1 MGILRKMKQRAA
13 EMEKSYF
20 PYTWKDKPSI
30 ESPINSVNLNHIE
43 SGINELD
50 NRVVVLSK
58 DKAEKTELANV
69 FINFEFDENS
79 GVMTFTRFD
88 GSKVEKDTAMEKIA
102 LNCYLEGDNFVLELA
117 DGSKQTVSLSK
128 FIDTYTFKST
138 DVIRMSVNG
147 KEVSADIPDGKIT
160 LEKLEATVMSTI
172 RQCVLD
178 AQTAKGVAEQA
189 ASTAQGWAIGGESFE
204 KNNAKYFSGQSKR
217 YAVGGVEEGDETDN
231 AQYYCEEAR
240 KAAEQAAG
248 SVGFDGTASS
258 VSAVD
263 THNLTGAGAG
273 KKSTV
278 QNLLDVIAQK
288 LVEKVVTSDTFQIV
302 LAKYLVNNGLTTEAG
317 KFGLDAAFGKN
328 LQDQITQQNSNKA
341 DKNSDTSI
349 SVKKIVGFSANDY
362 KNAHFFAQSPTNENQ
377 NSRAGYGFENIG
389 KNGAFL
395 FLNTVQNML
404 SVIFNDNTT
413 GNLLIDNTIT
423 SSDANQ
429 ITTTGFYR
437 LGGGSANIPS
447 WGGGVGILALKFND
461 MFIQLA
467 FFNADTPRFAIRN
480 YYNGKWTSWVEK

>member
-50 NRVVVLSK
+50 NRIVVLSK

-88 GSKVEKDTAMEKIA
+88 GSKVEKDTAMERIA

-328 LQDQITQQNSNKA
+328 LQDQITQQNSNMI
-341 DKNSDTSI
+341 KNKQDTSVNPDVI
-349 SVKKIVGFSANDY
+349 LTTDIRTLNGWDAELQKHIPQQLRNQWITCITSSPYDGSASEAVCQIMIGTSSGIIATRN
-362 KNAHFFAQSPTNENQ
+362 
-377 NSRAGYGFENIG
+377 G
-389 KNGAFL
+389 KNG
-395 FLNTVQNML
+395 
-404 SVIFNDNTT
+404 
-413 GNLLIDNTIT
+413 
-423 SSDANQ
+423 
-429 ITTTGFYR
+429 
-437 LGGGSANIPS
+437 GGWS
-447 WGGGVGILALKFND
+447 
-461 MFIQLA
+461 
-467 FFNADTPRFAIRN
+467 N
-480 YYNGKWTSWVEK
+480 YFVK

>member
-1 MGILRKMKQRAA
+1 MGILRRMKQRTT

-20 PYTWKDKPSI
+20 PYTWRDKPSI

-50 NRVVVLSK
+50 NRIVVLSQ
-58 DKAEKTELANV
+58 DKAEKAQLANV
-69 FINFEFDENS
+69 FIDFEFDENS

-328 LQDQITQQNSNKA
+328 LQDQITQQNSNMI
-341 DKNSDTSI
+341 KNKQDASVNPDVILTTDIRTLNGWDAELQKHIPQQLRNQWITCITS
-349 SVKKIVGFSANDY
+349 SPYDGSASEAVCQIMIGTSSGIIATRN
-362 KNAHFFAQSPTNENQ
+362 
-377 NSRAGYGFENIG
+377 G
-389 KNGAFL
+389 KNG
-395 FLNTVQNML
+395 
-404 SVIFNDNTT
+404 
-413 GNLLIDNTIT
+413 
-423 SSDANQ
+423 
-429 ITTTGFYR
+429 
-437 LGGGSANIPS
+437 GGWS
-447 WGGGVGILALKFND
+447 
-461 MFIQLA
+461 
-467 FFNADTPRFAIRN
+467 N
-480 YYNGKWTSWVEK
+480 YFVK

>member
-328 LQDQITQQNSNKA
+328 LQDQITQQNSNITEIQNQYAALNKENHFN
-341 DKNSDTSI
+341 KPQKIYSDTVPCLEVVSGSSGSVSGAFTVTARTDVNEYSRASI
-349 SVKKIVGFSANDY
+349 SLINNSKI
-362 KNAHFFAQSPTNENQ
+362 
-377 NSRAGYGFENIG
+377 
-389 KNGAFL
+389 NGTL
-395 FLNTVQNML
+395 FLDLDGFLYWSAHGNTYKINM
-404 SVIFNDNTT
+404 T
-413 GNLLIDNTIT
+413 
-423 SSDANQ
+423 Q
-429 ITTTGFYR
+429 
-437 LGGGSANIPS
+437 
-447 WGGGVGILALKFND
+447 
-461 MFIQLA
+461 Q
-467 FFNADTPRFAIRN
+467 
-480 YYNGKWTSWVEK
+480 

>member
-1 MGILRKMKQRAA
+1 MGILSRMKQRAT

-50 NRVVVLSK
+50 NRIVVLSK

-69 FINFEFDENS
+69 FINFEFNENS

-160 LEKLEATVMSTI
+160 LEKLEATVMSAI
-172 RQCVLD
+172 RQYVLD

-217 YAVGGVEEGDETDN
+217 YAIGGVEEGDEADN

-248 SVGFDGTASS
+248 SAGFDGTAAS

-263 THNLTGAGAG
+263 THDLTGAGVG

-288 LVEKVVTSDTFQIV
+288 LVEKVVTSDTFQQV
-302 LAKYLVNNGLTTEAG
+302 LAKYLVNNGLTTETG
-317 KFGLDAAFGKN
+317 KFALDAAYGKN
-328 LQDQITQQNSNKA
+328 LQDQITQQNSNIFGERLSVESA
-341 DKNSDTSI
+341 STSI
-349 SVKKIVGFSANDY
+349 SDIQQWIISNIKNGLKYLNVFNDTSTVFAGEQGNFNIIVFGQNPNEATMIIINHW
-362 KNAHFFAQSPTNENQ
+362 NAHIWAVSCGT
-377 NSRAGYGFENIG
+377 
-389 KNGAFL
+389 
-395 FLNTVQNML
+395 
-404 SVIFNDNTT
+404 D
-413 GNLLIDNTIT
+413 
-423 SSDANQ
+423 
-429 ITTTGFYR
+429 
-437 LGGGSANIPS
+437 LGT
-447 WGGGVGILALKFND
+447 WKW
-461 MFIQLA
+461 MQLH
-467 FFNADTPRFAIRN
+467 
-480 YYNGKWTSWVEK
+480 K

>member
-1 MGILRKMKQRAA
+1 MGILRRMKQRTT

-50 NRVVVLSK
+50 NRIVVLSK

-69 FINFEFDENS
+69 FINFEFNENS

-160 LEKLEATVMSTI
+160 LEKLEATVMSAI
-172 RQCVLD
+172 RQYVLD

-217 YAVGGVEEGDETDN
+217 YAVGGVEEGDEADN

-248 SVGFDGTASS
+248 SAGFDGTAAS
-258 VSAVD
+258 VSAGD
-263 THNLTGAGAG
+263 THDLTGAGVG

-278 QNLLDVIAQK
+278 QNLLDVIAQN
-288 LVEKVVTSDTFQIV
+288 LVEKVVTSDTFQQV
-302 LAKYLVNNGLTTEAG
+302 LVKYLVNNGLTTETG
-317 KFGLDAAFGKN
+317 KFALDAAYGKN
-328 LQDQITQQNSNKA
+328 LQDQITQQNSN
-341 DKNSDTSI
+341 I
-349 SVKKIVGFSANDY
+349 
-362 KNAHFFAQSPTNENQ
+362 
-377 NSRAGYGFENIG
+377 
-389 KNGAFL
+389 NGINNNL
-395 FLNTVQNML
+395 DDIQKVLNPLKSTV
-404 SVIFNDNTT
+404 VD
-413 GNLLIDNTIT
+413 
-423 SSDANQ
+423 
-429 ITTTGFYR
+429 
-437 LGGGSANIPS
+437 
-447 WGGGVGILALKFND
+447 
-461 MFIQLA
+461 
-467 FFNADTPRFAIRN
+467 NADTNIINSINLVAWGPESYSTPYKTGNTI
-480 YYNGKWTSWVEK
+480 YGNGFCITYSTGDQWLCQLAMAVGDSNLFTRYKRLGVWSGWTTK

>member
-328 LQDQITQQNSNKA
+328 LQDQITQQNSNIKA
-341 DKNSDTSI
+341 IKNGLTAVQFTGDINNLRNQSLDMNAQKVYLISKDAVQNIPDAMIGTGLLTIKNMGLFTSI
-349 SVKKIVGFSANDY
+349 EIVDSNKQQYIWGGW
-362 KNAHFFAQSPTNENQ
+362 
-377 NSRAGYGFENIG
+377 NSE
-389 KNGAFL
+389 L
-395 FLNTVQNML
+395 
-404 SVIFNDNTT
+404 
-413 GNLLIDNTIT
+413 IT
-423 SSDANQ
+423 SSN
-429 ITTTGFYR
+429 
-437 LGGGSANIPS
+437 
-447 WGGGVGILALKFND
+447 WK
-461 MFIQLA
+461 
-467 FFNADTPRFAIRN
+467 
-480 YYNGKWTSWVEK
+480 

>member
-328 LQDQITQQNSNKA
+328 LQDQITQQNSNIEA
-341 DKNSDTSI
+341 I
-349 SVKKIVGFSANDY
+349 
-362 KNAHFFAQSPTNENQ
+362 
-377 NSRAGYGFENIG
+377 
-389 KNGAFL
+389 KNGLTAVQFAGDINNL
-395 FLNTVQNML
+395 RNQSLNMNAQKVYLISKDAVQNIPDVMTGTGL
-404 SVIFNDNTT
+404 LTIKNTGLFT
-413 GNLLIDNTIT
+413 SMEIIDGNKNQYVWGGWNSELIT
-423 SSDANQ
+423 SS
-429 ITTTGFYR
+429 
-437 LGGGSANIPS
+437 S
-447 WGGGVGILALKFND
+447 WK
-461 MFIQLA
+461 
-467 FFNADTPRFAIRN
+467 
-480 YYNGKWTSWVEK
+480 

>member
-1 MGILRKMKQRAA
+1 MGILRRMKQRTT

-50 NRVVVLSK
+50 NRIVVLFK

-69 FINFEFDENS
+69 FINFEFNENS

-160 LEKLEATVMSTI
+160 LEKLEATVMSAI
-172 RQCVLD
+172 RQYVLD

-217 YAVGGVEEGDETDN
+217 YAVGGVEEGDEADN

-248 SVGFDGTASS
+248 SAGFDGTAAS
-258 VSAVD
+258 VSAGD
-263 THNLTGAGAG
+263 THDLTGAGVG

-278 QNLLDVIAQK
+278 QNLLDVIAQN
-288 LVEKVVTSDTFQIV
+288 LVEKVVTSDTFQQV
-302 LAKYLVNNGLTTEAG
+302 LVKYLVNNGLTTETG
-317 KFGLDAAFGKN
+317 KFALDAAYGKN
-328 LQDQITQQNSNKA
+328 LQDQITQQNSNITEIQNQYAALNKENHFN
-341 DKNSDTSI
+341 KPQKIYSDTVPCLEVVSGSSGSVSGAFTVTARTDVNEYSRASI
-349 SVKKIVGFSANDY
+349 SLINNSKI
-362 KNAHFFAQSPTNENQ
+362 
-377 NSRAGYGFENIG
+377 
-389 KNGAFL
+389 NGTL
-395 FLNTVQNML
+395 FLDLDGFLYWSAHGNTYKINM
-404 SVIFNDNTT
+404 T
-413 GNLLIDNTIT
+413 
-423 SSDANQ
+423 Q
-429 ITTTGFYR
+429 
-437 LGGGSANIPS
+437 
-447 WGGGVGILALKFND
+447 
-461 MFIQLA
+461 Q
-467 FFNADTPRFAIRN
+467 
-480 YYNGKWTSWVEK
+480 

>member
-50 NRVVVLSK
+50 NRIVVLSK

-248 SVGFDGTASS
+248 SVGFDGTAAS

-263 THNLTGAGAG
+263 THNLTGAGPG

-288 LVEKVVTSDTFQIV
+288 LVEKVVTSDTFQTV
-302 LAKYLVNNGLTTEAG
+302 LAKYLVNNGLTTETG
-317 KFGLDAAFGKN
+317 KFALDAAYGKN
-328 LQDQITQQNSNKA
+328 LQDQITQQNSNIGGIKTNVA
-341 DKNSDTSI
+341 TLSNELTKKSNKLQYGTRYDVAEEQTISSDTIIGSCEPSI
-349 SVKKIVGFSANDY
+349 PFDCYVIAHHHITLKSSARNARVYWMLGGAYIQGTESWDGTTSQEYAFDKTFIYEATAGQIIQLRMTDVNKVGIVS
-362 KNAHFFAQSPTNENQ
+362 
-377 NSRAGYGFENIG
+377 
-389 KNGAFL
+389 
-395 FLNTVQNML
+395 
-404 SVIFNDNTT
+404 T
-413 GNLLIDNTIT
+413 GNNTSLNRHSFI
-423 SSDANQ
+423 
-429 ITTTGFYR
+429 Y
-437 LGGGSANIPS
+437 IP
-447 WGGGVGILALKFND
+447 K
-461 MFIQLA
+461 
-467 FFNADTPRFAIRN
+467 
-480 YYNGKWTSWVEK
+480 

>member
-328 LQDQITQQNSNKA
+328 LQDQITQQNSNIFGERLSVESA
-341 DKNSDTSI
+341 STSI
-349 SVKKIVGFSANDY
+349 SDIQQWIISNIKNGLKYLNVFNDTSTVFAGEQGNFNIIVFGQNPNEATMIIINHW
-362 KNAHFFAQSPTNENQ
+362 NAHIWAVSCGT
-377 NSRAGYGFENIG
+377 
-389 KNGAFL
+389 
-395 FLNTVQNML
+395 
-404 SVIFNDNTT
+404 D
-413 GNLLIDNTIT
+413 
-423 SSDANQ
+423 
-429 ITTTGFYR
+429 
-437 LGGGSANIPS
+437 LGT
-447 WGGGVGILALKFND
+447 WKW
-461 MFIQLA
+461 MQLH
-467 FFNADTPRFAIRN
+467 
-480 YYNGKWTSWVEK
+480 K

>member
-328 LQDQITQQNSNKA
+328 LQDQITQQNSNME
-341 DKNSDTSI
+341 
-349 SVKKIVGFSANDY
+349 KILPGKSLIVESA
-362 KNAHFFAQSPTNENQ
+362 STPI
-377 NSRAGYGFENIG
+377 ENI
-389 KNGAFL
+389 
-395 FLNTVQNML
+395 QRW
-404 SVIFNDNTT
+404 I
-413 GNLLIDNTIT
+413 IDNTKNGLT
-423 SSDANQ
+423 VL
-429 ITTTGFYR
+429 R
-437 LGGGSANIPS
+437 
-447 WGGGVGILALKFND
+447 VFND
-461 MFIQLA
+461 KSMVFTGEQGNFNVIA
-467 FFNADTPRFAIRN
+467 FGQNSNELTFLVINHWNAHAWIASTIDGESA
-480 YYNGKWTSWVEK
+480 WTWNSITK

>member
-1 MGILRKMKQRAA
+1 MGILRRMKQRTT

-50 NRVVVLSK
+50 NRIVVLFK

-69 FINFEFDENS
+69 FINFEFNENS

-160 LEKLEATVMSTI
+160 LEKLEATVMSAI
-172 RQCVLD
+172 RQYVLD

-217 YAVGGVEEGDETDN
+217 YAVGGVEEGDEADN

-248 SVGFDGTASS
+248 SAGFDGTAAS
-258 VSAVD
+258 VSAGD
-263 THNLTGAGAG
+263 THDLTGAGVG

-278 QNLLDVIAQK
+278 QNLLDVIAQN
-288 LVEKVVTSDTFQIV
+288 LVEKVVTSDTFQQV
-302 LAKYLVNNGLTTEAG
+302 LVKYLVNNGLTTETG
-317 KFGLDAAFGKN
+317 KFALDAAYGKN
-328 LQDQITQQNSNKA
+328 LQDQITQQNSNIFGERLSVESA
-341 DKNSDTSI
+341 STSI
-349 SVKKIVGFSANDY
+349 SDIQQWIISNIKNGLKYLNVFNDTSTVFAGEQGNFNIIVFGQNPNEATMIIINHW
-362 KNAHFFAQSPTNENQ
+362 NAHIWAVSCGT
-377 NSRAGYGFENIG
+377 
-389 KNGAFL
+389 
-395 FLNTVQNML
+395 
-404 SVIFNDNTT
+404 D
-413 GNLLIDNTIT
+413 
-423 SSDANQ
+423 
-429 ITTTGFYR
+429 
-437 LGGGSANIPS
+437 LGT
-447 WGGGVGILALKFND
+447 WKW
-461 MFIQLA
+461 MQLH
-467 FFNADTPRFAIRN
+467 
-480 YYNGKWTSWVEK
+480 K

>member
-1 MGILRKMKQRAA
+1 MGILSRMKQRAT

-50 NRVVVLSK
+50 NRIVVLSK

-69 FINFEFDENS
+69 FINFEFNENS

-138 DVIRMSVNG
+138 DVIRMNVNG

-160 LEKLEATVMSTI
+160 LEKLEATVMSAI
-172 RQCVLD
+172 RQYVLD

-204 KNNAKYFSGQSKR
+204 KNNAKYFSDQSKR
-217 YAVGGVEEGDETDN
+217 YAVGGVEDGDEADN

-248 SVGFDGTASS
+248 SAGFDGTAAS

-263 THNLTGAGAG
+263 THDLTGAGVG

-278 QNLLDVIAQK
+278 QDLLDAIVQK
-288 LVEKVVTSDTFQIV
+288 MVEKVVTSDTFQTV

-328 LQDQITQQNSNKA
+328 LQDQITQQNSNITEIQNQYAALNKENHFN
-341 DKNSDTSI
+341 KPQKIYSDTVPCLEVVSGSSGSVSGAFTVTARTDVNEYSRASI
-349 SVKKIVGFSANDY
+349 SLINNSKI
-362 KNAHFFAQSPTNENQ
+362 
-377 NSRAGYGFENIG
+377 
-389 KNGAFL
+389 NGTL
-395 FLNTVQNML
+395 FLDLDGFLYWSAHGNTYKINM
-404 SVIFNDNTT
+404 T
-413 GNLLIDNTIT
+413 
-423 SSDANQ
+423 Q
-429 ITTTGFYR
+429 
-437 LGGGSANIPS
+437 
-447 WGGGVGILALKFND
+447 
-461 MFIQLA
+461 Q
-467 FFNADTPRFAIRN
+467 
-480 YYNGKWTSWVEK
+480 

>member
-328 LQDQITQQNSNKA
+328 LQDQITQQNSNIA
-341 DKNSDTSI
+341 GIQSQYAALDKENSFTQAQKIISESIPTLQIISGSSGTSKGAFQI
-349 SVKKIVGFSANDY
+349 TARTDINPY
-362 KNAHFFAQSPTNENQ
+362 
-377 NSRAGYGFENIG
+377 SRAAIDLINNGQINGTLYLHEDGFLRWYAHG
-389 KNGAFL
+389 
-395 FLNTVQNML
+395 NTYKINVTQ
-404 SVIFNDNTT
+404 
-413 GNLLIDNTIT
+413 
-423 SSDANQ
+423 
-429 ITTTGFYR
+429 
-437 LGGGSANIPS
+437 
-447 WGGGVGILALKFND
+447 
-461 MFIQLA
+461 
-467 FFNADTPRFAIRN
+467 
-480 YYNGKWTSWVEK
+480 E

>member
-341 DKNSDTSI
+341 DKNSDTSL
-349 SVKKIVGFSANDY
+349 SVKKIVGYSANDY
-362 KNAHFFAQSPTNENQ
+362 RNAHFFAQSPTNENQ

-429 ITTTGFYR
+429 ITITGFYR

-447 WGGGVGILALKFND
+447 WGGGVGILALKFKD

-467 FFNADTPRFAIRN
+467 FFNSDTPRFAIRN
-480 YYNGKWTSWVEK
+480 YYNGKWTAWAEK

>member
-328 LQDQITQQNSNKA
+328 LQDQITQQNSNIEA
-341 DKNSDTSI
+341 I
-349 SVKKIVGFSANDY
+349 
-362 KNAHFFAQSPTNENQ
+362 
-377 NSRAGYGFENIG
+377 
-389 KNGAFL
+389 KNGLTAVQFAGDINNL
-395 FLNTVQNML
+395 RNQSLDMNTQKVYLISKDAVQNIPDVMTGTGL
-404 SVIFNDNTT
+404 LTIKNTGLFT
-413 GNLLIDNTIT
+413 SMEIIDGNKNQYVWGGWNSELIT
-423 SSDANQ
+423 SS
-429 ITTTGFYR
+429 
-437 LGGGSANIPS
+437 S
-447 WGGGVGILALKFND
+447 WK
-461 MFIQLA
+461 
-467 FFNADTPRFAIRN
+467 
-480 YYNGKWTSWVEK
+480 

>member
-50 NRVVVLSK
+50 NRIVVLSK

-88 GSKVEKDTAMEKIA
+88 GSKVEKDTAMERIA

-248 SVGFDGTASS
+248 SVGFDGTAAS

-278 QNLLDVIAQK
+278 QALLDVIAQK
-288 LVEKVVTSDTFQIV
+288 LVEKVVTSDTFQTV

-328 LQDQITQQNSNKA
+328 LQDQITQQNSNIKA
-341 DKNSDTSI
+341 IKNGLTAVQFTGDINNLRNQSLDMNAQKVYLISKDAVQNIPDAMIGTGLLTIKNMGLFTSI
-349 SVKKIVGFSANDY
+349 EIVDSNKQQYIWGGW
-362 KNAHFFAQSPTNENQ
+362 
-377 NSRAGYGFENIG
+377 NSE
-389 KNGAFL
+389 L
-395 FLNTVQNML
+395 
-404 SVIFNDNTT
+404 
-413 GNLLIDNTIT
+413 IT
-423 SSDANQ
+423 SSN
-429 ITTTGFYR
+429 
-437 LGGGSANIPS
+437 
-447 WGGGVGILALKFND
+447 WK
-461 MFIQLA
+461 
-467 FFNADTPRFAIRN
+467 
-480 YYNGKWTSWVEK
+480 

>member
-1 MGILRKMKQRAA
+1 MGILSRMKQRAT

-50 NRVVVLSK
+50 NRIVVLSK

-69 FINFEFDENS
+69 FINFEFNENS

-138 DVIRMSVNG
+138 DVIRMNVNG

-160 LEKLEATVMSTI
+160 LEKLEATVMSAI
-172 RQCVLD
+172 RQYVLD

-204 KNNAKYFSGQSKR
+204 KNNAKYFSDQSKR
-217 YAVGGVEEGDETDN
+217 YAVGGVEDGDEADN

-248 SVGFDGTASS
+248 SAGFDGTAAS

-263 THNLTGAGAG
+263 THDLTGAGVG

-278 QNLLDVIAQK
+278 QALLDAIVQK
-288 LVEKVVTSDTFQIV
+288 MVEKVVTSDTFQTV

-328 LQDQITQQNSNKA
+328 LQDQITQQNSNIFGERLSVESA
-341 DKNSDTSI
+341 STSI
-349 SVKKIVGFSANDY
+349 SDIQQWIISNIKNGLKYLNVFNDKSTVFAGEQGNFNIIVFGQNSNEATMIIINHW
-362 KNAHFFAQSPTNENQ
+362 NAHIWAVSCGT
-377 NSRAGYGFENIG
+377 
-389 KNGAFL
+389 
-395 FLNTVQNML
+395 
-404 SVIFNDNTT
+404 D
-413 GNLLIDNTIT
+413 
-423 SSDANQ
+423 
-429 ITTTGFYR
+429 
-437 LGGGSANIPS
+437 LGS
-447 WGGGVGILALKFND
+447 WKW
-461 MFIQLA
+461 MQLH
-467 FFNADTPRFAIRN
+467 
-480 YYNGKWTSWVEK
+480 K

>member
-328 LQDQITQQNSNKA
+328 LQDQITQQNSNIFGERLSVESASTSVSDIQTWIISNIKSGLKYLNVFN
-341 DKNSDTSI
+341 DKSTVFAGEQGNFNIIVFGQNSNEATMI
-349 SVKKIVGFSANDY
+349 IINHW
-362 KNAHFFAQSPTNENQ
+362 NAHIWVVSCGT
-377 NSRAGYGFENIG
+377 
-389 KNGAFL
+389 
-395 FLNTVQNML
+395 
-404 SVIFNDNTT
+404 D
-413 GNLLIDNTIT
+413 
-423 SSDANQ
+423 
-429 ITTTGFYR
+429 
-437 LGGGSANIPS
+437 LGT
-447 WGGGVGILALKFND
+447 WKW
-461 MFIQLA
+461 MQL
-467 FFNADTPRFAIRN
+467 
-480 YYNGKWTSWVEK
+480 YK

>member
-1 MGILRKMKQRAA
+1 M
-13 EMEKSYF
+13 
-20 PYTWKDKPSI
+20 
-30 ESPINSVNLNHIE
+30 
-43 SGINELD
+43 
-50 NRVVVLSK
+50 VLSK

-69 FINFEFDENS
+69 FINFEFNENS

-138 DVIRMSVNG
+138 DVIRMNVNG

-160 LEKLEATVMSTI
+160 LEKLEATVMSAI
-172 RQCVLD
+172 RQYVLD

-204 KNNAKYFSGQSKR
+204 KNNAKYFSDQSKR
-217 YAVGGVEEGDETDN
+217 YAVGGVEDGDEADN

-248 SVGFDGTASS
+248 SAGFDGTAAS

-263 THNLTGAGAG
+263 THDLTGAGVG

-278 QNLLDVIAQK
+278 QDLLDAIVQK
-288 LVEKVVTSDTFQIV
+288 MVEKVVTSDTFQTV

-328 LQDQITQQNSNKA
+328 LQDQITQQNSNITFEKTL
-341 DKNSDTSI
+341 DTS
-349 SVKKIVGFSANDY
+349 
-362 KNAHFFAQSPTNENQ
+362 T
-377 NSRAGYGFENIG
+377 
-389 KNGAFL
+389 L
-395 FLNTVQNML
+395 TL
-404 SVIFNDNTT
+404 
-413 GNLLIDNTIT
+413 
-423 SSDANQ
+423 DANVAALS
-429 ITTTGFYR
+429 GNWMR
-437 LGGGSANIPS
+437 LGHQVTVYAILNVGSNGIQRTQTFTKEIPS
-447 WGGGVGILALKFND
+447 EFLPIHSAGFLLFN
-461 MFIQLA
+461 
-467 FFNADTPRFAIRN
+467 NADENKTFCAYVEQKGIRATEQAATPGIWYASA
-480 YYNGKWTSWVEK
+480 SWSVR

>member
-50 NRVVVLSK
+50 NRIVVLSK

-88 GSKVEKDTAMEKIA
+88 GSKVEKDTAMERIA

-248 SVGFDGTASS
+248 SVGFDGTAAS

-278 QNLLDVIAQK
+278 QALLDVIAQK
-288 LVEKVVTSDTFQIV
+288 LVEKVVTSDTFQTV

-328 LQDQITQQNSNKA
+328 LQDQITQQNSNIEA
-341 DKNSDTSI
+341 I
-349 SVKKIVGFSANDY
+349 
-362 KNAHFFAQSPTNENQ
+362 
-377 NSRAGYGFENIG
+377 
-389 KNGAFL
+389 KNGLTAVQFTGDINDL
-395 FLNTVQNML
+395 RNQSLNMNTQKVYLISKDTVQNIPDAM
-404 SVIFNDNTT
+404 IGT
-413 GNLLIDNTIT
+413 GLLTIKNMGLFASIEIVDSNKQQYIWGGWNSESIT
-423 SSDANQ
+423 S
-429 ITTTGFYR
+429 
-437 LGGGSANIPS
+437 LS
-447 WGGGVGILALKFND
+447 WK
-461 MFIQLA
+461 
-467 FFNADTPRFAIRN
+467 
-480 YYNGKWTSWVEK
+480 